1 VGGALLDQL
10 GALRGSLEAD
20 HDLVLRVAGVA
31 DRRASLFDE
40 SGVDLSTWRER
51 LGQAPETG
59 PIDAARA
66 PALLDRLARLPHPVL
81 LDLTAADGM
90 EEIYQQAFRRGID
103 VIAANKRP
111 LAAPSKRSRELR
123 ETRRHHH
130 RHFAYDTAVGA
141 SLPVLDTLRKLVQA
155 GDRILR
161 IEGAL
166 SGTIGF
172 LSSEVQK
179 GVALSMATRWAV
191 GLGHTETDAREDL
204 SGLDSARKALI
215 LAREAGFDVD
225 LPDIVVEPFVPLAL
239 LGPVELIASLRR
251 HDAVLAAEVERLR
264 LAGKLLRYLVTIEPA
279 GQGRAS
285 IRVGPVAV
293 DASHPAARLVG
304 VEAFVAFTT
313 ERHAERPLLVQG
325 AGVGGALTAGG
336 VLAEIIRLRGQGG
349 S

>member
-1 VGGALLDQL
+1 
-10 GALRGSLEAD
+10 
-20 HDLVLRVAGVA
+20 
-31 DRRASLFDE
+31 
-40 SGVDLSTWRER
+40 VDLAAWRER
-51 LGQAPETG
+51 LAAAAESG
-59 PIDAARA
+59 PIDATRA

-81 LDLTAADGM
+81 LDLTAAEGM
-90 EEIYQQAFRRGID
+90 EEVYQQAFRRGID

-111 LAAPSKRSRELR
+111 LAAPAKRARELR
-123 ETRRHHH
+123 EVRRQHH
-130 RHFAYDTAVGA
+130 RRFAYDTSVGA

-155 GDRILR
+155 GDRIVR

-166 SGTIGF
+166 SGTIGY
-172 LSSEVQK
+172 LTSELQK
-179 GVALSMATRWAV
+179 GVPLSMATRWAV
-191 GLGHTETDAREDL
+191 GLGHTEADARDDL

-225 LPDIVVEPFVPLAL
+225 LADVALEPFLPPAL
-239 LGPVELIASLRR
+239 LQPVELIASLRR

-264 LAGKLLRYLVTIEPA
+264 RDGKVLRYLVSIEPA
-279 GQGRAS
+279 ASGRAS

-313 ERHAERPLLVQG
+313 VRHAERPLLVQG

-336 VLAEIIRLRGQGG
+336 VLAELIRLSSSGG
-349 S
+349 A